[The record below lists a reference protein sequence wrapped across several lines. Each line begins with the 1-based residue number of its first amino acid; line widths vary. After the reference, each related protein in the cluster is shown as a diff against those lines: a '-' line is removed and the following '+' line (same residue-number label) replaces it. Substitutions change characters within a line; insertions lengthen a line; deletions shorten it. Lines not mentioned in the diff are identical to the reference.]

1 MAAKEH
7 FAVDRVLK
15 DLIQSPQSTLL
26 EQLTG
31 GIPVREFLNGELPK
45 VMERRAD
52 LVARLID
59 GSIFHLEIQGQ
70 NDRQIAYR
78 QGVYCLLIAQRYQ
91 RPVRQVVLYVGKAQ
105 LRMKAML
112 DAGGTRVSYRLIDI
126 RELDSDTLLRSGH
139 PADLVL
145 AMLAR
150 GGEDRL
156 HEIILRAAALEGS
169 ARMHVITQLTL
180 LAGLRNLSESL
191 RMEVKTM
198 GSVIINI
205 RENAILRD
213 IWDTVMAEGK
223 AEDKAEGKAEG
234 EVIGKAQA
242 LHDMLKAKFGRV
254 PKWADTRLRTADRSQ
269 IDRWIK
275 QSITA
280 KKLEDVIP
288 KA

>member
-223 AEDKAEGKAEG
+223 AEGKAE
-234 EVIGKAQA
+234 VAQN
-242 LHDMLKAKFGRV
+242 
-254 PKWADTRLRTADRSQ
+254 
-269 IDRWIK
+269 
-275 QSITA
+275 A
-280 KKLEDVIP
+280 KKMGLPLDEIS
-288 KA
+288 KLTGLSIEEIEQL